1 MWIWCKTKILFS
13 ATFGQYE
20 QQRIDDRQ
28 QSKTRRTWRWH
39 YLPHWAGDFYHQFF
53 SRGMEEIDRK
63 EDLEIVEVLESANNM
78 VSIDEVEDIFYGM
91 MSRYTDATECVYLA
105 DKWKGGLMVLEPK
118 DENLSVKEIPI
129 ETFFHKIVMVRDRL
143 RVLEQS
149 INSHKV
155 LDDQDKVNL
164 QQYVTRMY
172 GSLTT
177 FNVLFRDKEQH
188 FKGEGKKG

>member
-1 MWIWCKTKILFS
+1 MSNKELTIGSRVKHEEHGDGIICRIGLE
-13 ATFGQYE
+13 TFT
-20 QQRIDDRQ
+20 I
-28 QSKTRRTWRWH
+28 S
-39 YLPHWAGDFYHQFF
+39 FF
-53 SRGMEEIDRK
+53 SGGMEEIDRK

-91 MSRYTDATECVYLA
+91 MSRYTDATEHVYLA

-155 LDDQDKVNL
+155 LDDQDKVNM